1 VSVWVGLDVGGQ
13 AAKGVAVDEN
23 GNLVARAGRPTGI
36 RTDLEAL
43 VAVVRGIVDELSS
56 ARRVEQRIGIGVAG
70 VFGREG
76 VLRGSPNLPQL
87 AGLRLEPLLA
97 ERLGR
102 PVVIEND
109 ANCAALG
116 EALDRA
122 EPPVASY
129 LLVTVGSG
137 IGSGLVLDGELYRG
151 VTGFSCELGH
161 TIVAREGRHCGC
173 GNRGCLEAY
182 VSETA
187 ARAYVREASRRLQ
200 REVER
205 TLVDPARGYA
215 RAVFALA
222 DGGDAEAERIATT
235 MTAWLGTGL
244 GSAINLIDVP
254 TVVIG
259 GGIAPGILKRRAPLI
274 EALGAALF
282 ARSTDEVTILA
293 ATRGTDA
300 GAIGAARLAM
310 QAH

>member
-1 VSVWVGLDVGGQ
+1 MSAWVGLDVGGQ
-13 AAKGVAVDEN
+13 AAKGVAADEA
-23 GNLVARAGRPTGI
+23 GAVIARAGKPTGI
-36 RTDLEAL
+36 GTDLEAL
-43 VAVVRGIVDELSS
+43 ITIVRGIVDELST
-56 ARRVEQRIGIGVAG
+56 ACRVDQRIGIGVAG

-76 VLRGSPNLPQL
+76 VLRGSPNLPRL

-97 ERLGR
+97 ERLER
-102 PVVIEND
+102 PVVVEND

-161 TIVAREGRHCGC
+161 TIVEREGRHCGC

-187 ARAYVREASRRLQ
+187 AHAYVREAGGGFQ

-205 TLVDPARGYA
+205 ALVNPAQGYA

-222 DGGDAEAERIATT
+222 DGGNVEAERIATA
-235 MTAWLGTGL
+235 MTTWLGTGL

-259 GGIAPGILKRRAPLI
+259 GGIAPGILRRRAPLM

-282 ARSTDEVTILA
+282 VRSTDEVAVLA

-310 QAH
+310 QAR